1 MIRIVVVCEAQSDF
15 EIATALAD
23 RCLMEAIDWLESE
36 WRDSTRNWLGESS
49 STPFYEWKSLKK
61 LVKQLKLD
69 VDLPFQSDRVSQDAF
84 AARRA
89 LLIIDHL
96 QEHFDAVLLIR
107 DSDGVTERT
116 NGLKQ
121 GCDAVQLKQPAV
133 IGVAHTKRE
142 CWVLSGFDPYNDL
155 EKRLLNE
162 EREYLGF
169 DPVEKPQE
177 LTAKHDPQNDKRS
190 AKRVLNKLTQS
201 NYARE
206 EICWMETSLN
216 KLRNRVENNGLSAF
230 LNEVQVLLMPLMIR
244 PDARGGRA

>member
-15 EIATALAD
+15 EIATELAD

-36 WRDSTRNWLGESS
+36 WLDSTRNWLGESS
-49 STPFYEWKSLKK
+49 STPFYAWKSLKK

-142 CWVLSGFDPYNDL
+142 CWVLSGFDPCNDL
-155 EKRLLNE
+155 ETNLLAE
-162 EREYLGF
+162 ERQFLGF
-169 DPVEKPQE
+169 NPVERPHE
-177 LTAKHDPQNDKRS
+177 LTAKHDEVNDKRS
-190 AKRVLNKLTQS
+190 AKRVLKKLTQANFS
-201 NYARE
+201 REQECWTDTPLATLRARGK
-206 EICWMETSLN
+206 S
-216 KLRNRVENNGLSAF
+216 NGLTEY
-230 LNEVQVLLMPLMIR
+230 LDEVKEILVPLVIR
-244 PDARGGRA
+244 PEGRRAPA